1 MSTIKFNTDDFDKF
15 DKQIDAALDD
25 MNVKGL
31 HDIIGEAAAFLDD
44 DDRYDGNVN
53 PTHISNATA
62 TICRAARRL
71 MLAALPSNPVVKNIG
86 NRGTEGC
93 PFGDITFTDGAR
105 VGYALMPDGFKVFE
119 METFGAPEATSS
131 HVAAAEAYIMSHYIE
146 ASPTT
151 V

>member
-71 MLAALPSNPVVKNIG
+71 MLAALPSNPVWRPSV
-86 NRGTEGC
+86 RRR
-93 PFGDITFTDGAR
+93 PPA
-105 VGYALMPDGFKVFE
+105 
-119 METFGAPEATSS
+119 ATSRPPR
-131 HVAAAEAYIMSHYIE
+131 
-146 ASPTT
+146 PTS
-151 V
+151 